1 MQDDPLTIDMLRSDI
16 TIILG
21 RLAEY
26 IPGVQLPVV
35 QELVLTQRHL
45 EDARMRLGVA
55 ECYEKGVNPWI
66 NKVEPKR

>member
-1 MQDDPLTIDMLRSDI
+1 MQDEPLTIDMLRSDI

-26 IPGVQLPVV
+26 IPGVQQPVV
-35 QELVLTQRHL
+35 QEVVLAQRHL

>member
-1 MQDDPLTIDMLRSDI
+1 MQDEPLTIDMLRRDI

-26 IPGVQLPVV
+26 IPGTQRPVV
-35 QELVLTQRHL
+35 QEVILAQRHL

>member
-1 MQDDPLTIDMLRSDI
+1 MQDEPLTIDMLRSDI

-26 IPGVQLPVV
+26 IPGTQQPVV
-35 QELVLTQRHL
+35 QEAILAQRHL

-55 ECYEKGVNPWI
+55 ECYEKGINPWI
-66 NKVEPKR
+66 NTVEPKR

>member
-1 MQDDPLTIDMLRSDI
+1 MQDEPLTIDMLRSDI

-26 IPGVQLPVV
+26 IPGVQKPVV
-35 QELVLTQRHL
+35 QELVLAQRHL
-45 EDARMRLGVA
+45 EDARIRLGVA
-55 ECYEKGVNPWI
+55 ECYEKGINPWI